1 MELKNR
7 FAIGCLVQFYEID
20 IVKDYLISV
29 KNSLDI
35 VDNKENVIVD
45 ICFNLNQGLEQ
56 VDTNKTSIGDLRN
69 KMREL
74 MLEVFGYDEH
84 WDDTIGTDY
93 IIKYWEHDRN
103 GGDKNGIYTIA
114 DYRREF
120 NEKYC
125 EETEVFMWGGSDA
138 LIPTQ
143 TWDILDGLYNSVK
156 EDTPKYVSFFAT
168 CKMWDESWKVLEHP
182 KFTDKPFTEGD
193 TENWWSLRY
202 NMNQEEMDNI
212 NNETE
217 ELDIRQ
223 TNQLKFNGC
232 GLVISSDVI
241 KSGANI
247 PKSVFFVHEDTAFM
261 NNCLIHFRGQLPQY
275 IIKNILL
282 VHNRKLPN
290 KRMYIKGQDEQD
302 GDMTQMRKKQYWFPN
317 ADKMS
322 QKNAFN
328 TTEQGYTYS
337 WDDVF
342 REFTNEKI

>member
-1 MELKNR
+1 MKLNNT

-20 IVKDYLISV
+20 IIKDYLLSV
-29 KNSLDI
+29 KKSLDNI
-35 VDNKENVIVD
+35 ENQENVIID
-45 ICFNLNQGLEQ
+45 ICFNMNQGLEK
-56 VDTNKTSIGDLRN
+56 VDENKTSIGKLRDDFNYILKDVFGWEHRFMDCGENKYDLR
-69 KMREL
+69 L
-74 MLEVFGYDEH
+74 TEH
-84 WDDTIGTDY
+84 ED
-93 IIKYWEHDRN
+93 
-103 GGDKNGIYTIA
+103 GIYTIA

-125 EETEVFMWGGSDA
+125 TEVDVLMWGESDA
-138 LIPTQ
+138 LIPSQ
-143 TWDILDGLYNSVK
+143 TWEVLDNLHIASVNNNVH
-156 EDTPKYVSFFAT
+156 KYVGFFST
-168 CKMWDESWKVLEHP
+168 CKMWDDTWKVLEHP
-182 KFTDKPFTEGD
+182 DFTDKPFIEMD

-202 NMNQEEMDNI
+202 NMSQKEMDKI
-212 NNETE
+212 NNKTE
-217 ELDIRQ
+217 DLDIRS
-223 TNQLKFNGC
+223 TTQLKFNGC

-290 KRMYIKGQDEQD
+290 KRMYIKGQDFSD
-302 GDMTQMRKKQYWFPN
+302 GDMTRMRKQQYWFPN

-337 WDDVF
+337 WEDVF
-342 REFTNEKI
+342 KEFENGSNTQSNT

>member
-1 MELKNR
+1 MKLNNT

-20 IVKDYLISV
+20 IIEDYLKSV
-29 KNSLDI
+29 KYSL
-35 VDNKENVIVD
+35 ENVENKDNVLID
-45 ICFNLNQGLEQ
+45 ICLNCNEGLEEL
-56 VDTNKTSIGDLRN
+56 DRN
-69 KMREL
+69 KIDMKQIIG
-74 MLEVFGYDEH
+74 MFSNMVKEH
-84 WDDTIGTDY
+84 LPTTTFNINEKD
-93 IIKYWEHDRN
+93 
-103 GGDKNGIYTIA
+103 IYTIA

-125 EETEVFMWGGSDA
+125 SKVDVLMWGESDA
-138 LIPTQ
+138 LIPKQ
-143 TWDILDGLYNSVK
+143 TWEVLDNLHTASVNNNVH
-156 EDTPKYVSFFAT
+156 KYVGFFST
-168 CKMWDESWKVLEHP
+168 CKMWDDTWKILEHP
-182 KFTDKPFTEGD
+182 DFTDKPFIEMD

-202 NMNQEEMDNI
+202 NMSQKEMDEI
-212 NNETE
+212 NNKTE
-217 ELDIRQ
+217 DLDIRS
-223 TNQLKFNGC
+223 TTQLKFNGC

-290 KRMYIKGQDEQD
+290 KRMYIKGQDFSD
-302 GDMTQMRKKQYWFPN
+302 GDMTRMRKQQYWFPN

-337 WDDVF
+337 WEDVF
-342 REFTNEKI
+342 KEFKNGSNTQSNT